1 MLATEKVQGRLLG
14 IESCPTIQGG
24 FDEENTSA
32 KLKKMMRDEG
42 WDEKEVTDWERRLG
56 QEAGGHGLETNEK

>member
-1 MLATEKVQGRLLG
+1 MNHALQL
-14 IESCPTIQGG
+14 IQGG

-32 KLKKMMRDEG
+32 KLKKIMRDEG

-56 QEAGGHGLETNEK
+56 QEEGGHGLETNEK